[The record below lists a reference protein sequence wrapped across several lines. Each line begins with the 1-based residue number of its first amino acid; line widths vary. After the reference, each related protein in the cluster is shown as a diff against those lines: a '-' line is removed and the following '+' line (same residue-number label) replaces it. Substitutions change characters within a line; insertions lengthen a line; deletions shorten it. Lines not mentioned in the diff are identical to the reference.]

1 MVVCFFFPV
10 TKSCTTLWDPMDYSL
25 LCPWNSP
32 GKNTGVGCHFLLQGI
47 FPTQGLNPHLLRW
60 QADSL
65 PLSHQGSYFIWIK
78 VRQHWFLKSLWKPLT
93 NTSLSMAWGFYH
105 TSVTTSVST
114 CVKVKYQF
122 DKGLGSK
129 KKFLDRLHSAK
140 FRQTVFPTKSTSLYP
155 LLITYTH
162 SCLTSE
168 NFTEI
173 QKKRHRKK

>member
-1 MVVCFFFPV
+1 MEFSRQEYWSGLPFP
-10 TKSCTTLWDPMDYSL
+10 
-25 LCPWNSP
+25 SP
-32 GKNTGVGCHFLLQGI
+32 GDLPNPGI
-47 FPTQGLNPHLLRW
+47 EPVSPALAR
-60 QADSL
+60 DSL

-93 NTSLSMAWGFYH
+93 NTSLHMMWGFYH

-114 CVKVKYQF
+114 CVNVKYQF
-122 DKGLGSK
+122 GKGLGSK

-140 FRQTVFPTKSTSLYP
+140 FGQTVIPTKSTSLYP
-155 LLITYTH
+155 LLITHMH